1 MKLYRQI
8 VLASL
13 ACVLPQLALAF
24 CPRPINTPLAPQG
37 VGVVLKDGV
46 ATGVVPDLLR
56 TLASVTGCEF
66 KQPIVPVARQQSL
79 FSDGDADMLVFATQT
94 PERDQSG
101 QFVPLF
107 KYRAALVSVKAFE
120 RPVLSIGEL
129 MQRPELRVV
138 LIRGFDYGPVY
149 RQLKSPPMAD
159 RVAYANDIPDML
171 RRLQGGSADVSV
183 LLPGSEYEA
192 FRTDERLAPLK
203 NKLVYSELGDMPWQ
217 DAGAYVSTKSLA
229 KQDQAMLINGLRHMD
244 IGRQALK
251 AFGEVFPASL
261 VKATIKPR

>member
-1 MKLYRQI
+1 MSFFRHLVLVGVLGACPPA
-8 VLASL
+8 VLAN
-13 ACVLPQLALAF
+13 
-24 CPRPINTPLAPQG
+24 CPRPINTPLAPLG
-37 VGVVLKDGV
+37 VGVVVRDGV
-46 ATGVVPDLLR
+46 ATGVVPELLR

-66 KQPIVPVARQQSL
+66 RQPIVPVARQQIM

-107 KYRAALVSVKAFE
+107 KYRAALISLKTFE
-120 RPVLSIGEL
+120 RPVLSIADL
-129 MQRPELRVV
+129 MARPELRIV

-149 RQLKSPPMAD
+149 RQLKSPAMAE
-159 RVAYANDIPDML
+159 RVVYAQDIPDLL
-171 RRLQGGSADVSV
+171 RRLQAGTGDVSV

-192 FRTDERLAPLK
+192 LRTEERLAPLK
-203 NKLVYSELGDMPWQ
+203 GKLIYGELNDLPWQ
-217 DAGAYVSTKSLA
+217 DAGAYVSTKTLG

-251 AFGEVFPASL
+251 AFAEVFPPAL
-261 VKATIKPR
+261 IKATIKPR